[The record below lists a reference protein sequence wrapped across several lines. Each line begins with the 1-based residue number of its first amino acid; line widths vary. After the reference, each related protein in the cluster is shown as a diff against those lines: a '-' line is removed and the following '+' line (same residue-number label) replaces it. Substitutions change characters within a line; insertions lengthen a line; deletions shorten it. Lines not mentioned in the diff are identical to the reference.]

1 MKKKLKW
8 IILCHIFLPFQALAQ
23 MHTDDMNYWIEKYQ
37 SVSYPLKSIHISS
50 SYGKRADPFTGKGR
64 FHQGIDLEAKY
75 EVVFAMFDAEI
86 KRVGYDPMSGN
97 FITLKAGN
105 YTISY
110 CHLSEIWVKEDE
122 LVYAGQELGRS
133 GSTGRATGPHLHIS
147 CRLHGKIEN
156 PYHLLTFVR
165 DTQLKAV
172 DAVGLNKDVKLSP
185 EDFLRTYAPQ
195 AMHQQRKYGI
205 PASVILSQ
213 MAFESGWGT
222 SKLARSGHNFFGI
235 KASSRWIEKGLPYSI
250 HDDDRENEKF
260 CNFSSPEESMEYHSR
275 LLMSERYRRCHQYAP
290 TDHKN
295 WLRGIKAAGY
305 ATNIHY
311 VRSCEKIIN
320 RYKLY
325 KYDYLAYKT

>member
-1 MKKKLKW
+1 
-8 IILCHIFLPFQALAQ
+8 
-23 MHTDDMNYWIEKYQ
+23 
-37 SVSYPLKSIHISS
+37 
-50 SYGKRADPFTGKGR
+50 
-64 FHQGIDLEAKY
+64 
-75 EVVFAMFDAEI
+75 MFDAEI

-122 LVYAGQELGRS
+122 LVYAGQELERS

-147 CRLHGKIEN
+147 CRLH
-156 PYHLLTFVR
+156 
-165 DTQLKAV
+165 
-172 DAVGLNKDVKLSP
+172 GLNKDVKLSP

-275 LLMSERYRRCHQYAP
+275 LLMSERYRRF
-290 TDHKN
+290 
-295 WLRGIKAAGY
+295 
-305 ATNIHY
+305 
-311 VRSCEKIIN
+311 
-320 RYKLY
+320 
-325 KYDYLAYKT
+325 